1 MRNAMTHGP
10 DAPEAGSD
18 VPAGRRG
25 GAFWRRP
32 ATWRRGAVAALV
44 LLLPAAAP
52 AAMPTAGAATP
63 RAPQAAAPD
72 CSEEYRITHK
82 LPNGTEW
89 QMCYRN
95 NDYAGLVL
103 EDISYRPKGANSA
116 VPVLNSARLGQIH
129 VPYDDGGIEY
139 YDVTDISLGTS
150 PVSLKE
156 KDCPGGT
163 RRPVKVGGEA
173 YDAVCVTQQPRGFA
187 HFGNSWDVGEENGRN
202 DSAQGDDL
210 VVYTIHSAGYYYY
223 ITQWN
228 FSDDGTIT
236 AKEGATGN
244 LSPGD
249 FDASDKQGWP
259 IGKGSRDRA
268 TSHQHNIFW
277 RLDFQTD
284 ASRPAK
290 IQQYDTNRSGTGE
303 GGYPAQETTRKNVT
317 KETSGNSGQHR
328 WWRVSGTAGKN
339 GDGHTRSWELVH
351 SNSARYTGR
360 KFTSKD
366 VYFTQYKKCE
376 KFPNHNRRWDADCSK
391 DIVAATDGEQLKHP
405 IVWVNVGFHHI
416 ARDEDQTPMPVH
428 WQGFQLSPRD
438 VTDMS
443 PLTPER
449 LRKPQYNGDPFD

>member
-1 MRNAMTHGP
+1 MRNPTTHGP
-10 DAPEAGSD
+10 DAPGADRGAG
-18 VPAGRRG
+18 PGAPAAGRRG
-25 GAFWRRP
+25 RAFRRRP
-32 ATWRRGAVAALV
+32 ATWRGGAVAALV
-44 LLLPAAAP
+44 LLLPAAGPGAL
-52 AAMPTAGAATP
+52 PTAGAATP
-63 RAPQAAAPD
+63 HAPQAAAD

-103 EDISYRPKGANSA
+103 EDISYKPKGANNA

-139 YDVTDISLGTS
+139 YDVTEIALGS
-150 PVSLKE
+150 APVPLEE

-163 RRPVKVGGEA
+163 RRPVSVGGEA

-187 HFGNSWDVGEENGRN
+187 HFGNSYDVGEEDGRN

-210 VVYTIHSAGYYYY
+210 VVYAIHSAGYYYY

-259 IGKGSRDRA
+259 IGKDAQDRA

-277 RLDFQTD
+277 RLDFQIRT
-284 ASRPAK
+284 APARPRSSGTTRRAPEPARGATRRRRRPAR
-290 IQQYDTNRSGTGE
+290 TSPRRRRAT
-303 GGYPAQETTRKNVT
+303 PA
-317 KETSGNSGQHR
+317 S
-328 WWRVSGTAGKN
+328 TAG
-339 GDGHTRSWELVH
+339 G
-351 SNSARYTGR
+351 A
-360 KFTSKD
+360 
-366 VYFTQYKKCE
+366 
-376 KFPNHNRRWDADCSK
+376 
-391 DIVAATDGEQLKHP
+391 
-405 IVWVNVGFHHI
+405 
-416 ARDEDQTPMPVH
+416 
-428 WQGFQLSPRD
+428 
-438 VTDMS
+438 
-443 PLTPER
+443 
-449 LRKPQYNGDPFD
+449 